1 MPVVFDDAVCIRV
14 WDWSETSQT
23 VSLFGREIGVVRGL
37 AKGARREKAP
47 FSGGFEVP
55 MRGEAGVI
63 IKHNPESLATLT
75 QWDLREIFSPVR
87 QSLGNFY
94 AAMAIADI
102 VHHAIRDHDPHPG
115 LYDAMLLSLRAIAT
129 SGPTAALVQFLWATL
144 TETGYRPELTED
156 VRRGGRLET
165 QPDAP
170 IAFSPRLGG
179 FFTLQSGERAEE
191 LGAWR
196 VRVETMRLLVQVS
209 AAPAW
214 APAADSRPHA
224 DRAARLLAAY
234 LREVIGTDIAA
245 LGPAL
250 GTSLGSASGKP
261 LGQALGG
268 SGTSVSAAESVSRT
282 DQSPNR

>member
-63 IKHNPESLATLT
+63 IKHDSESLATLT
-75 QWDLREIFSPVR
+75 QWDLRELFLPVR
-87 QSLGNFY
+87 QTLAGFY
-94 AAMAIADI
+94 AGMAIADV
-102 VHHAIRDHDPHPG
+102 VHHAVRDHDPHPG
-115 LYDAMLLSLRAIAT
+115 LYDAMVASLRAIAT
-129 SGPTAALVQFLWATL
+129 AGPTPALLQFLWATL
-144 TETGYRPELTED
+144 TETGYRPELTTD
-156 VRRGGRLET
+156 ARRGGLIDLNQDT
-165 QPDAP
+165 AL
-170 IAFSPRLGG
+170 AFSPRLGG
-179 FFTLQSGERAEE
+179 FLALQPGERAEE

-196 VRVETMRLLVQVS
+196 VRADTLRLLMQVS
-209 AAPAW
+209 AAPTA
-214 APAADSRPHA
+214 APGADGQPNA

-245 LGPAL
+245 LTPAL
-250 GTSLGSASGKP
+250 G
-261 LGQALGG
+261 
-268 SGTSVSAAESVSRT
+268 AAAAGEIGSRT
-282 DQSPNR
+282 PASPNR